1 MVYDRTCRGRALLP
15 GLTHAWWTGGLVYR
29 GLRRVDAWYGAT
41 TWEEALAWLG
51 RVGERAPIA
60 EIQFWG
66 HGKWGLARV
75 DREALDREAL
85 ARAHPH
91 HEALRRIKRGMVTGG
106 RGLWWF
112 RTCET
117 LGAVPGQEFA
127 QAWSEFF
134 DARVAGHTYI
144 IGPWQSGLHSLAPGE
159 RPTWSIHEGL
169 VEGDDPER
177 PSKALWSRRGLP
189 NTIHCLNGVIPAG
202 Y

>member
-15 GLTHAWWTGGLVYR
+15 GLTHAWWSGGVLYR
-29 GLRRVDAWYGAT
+29 TMRRFDAWYGAR
-41 TWEEALAWLG
+41 TWEEALTWLG
-51 RVGERAPIA
+51 RVGERAPLA

-75 DREALDREAL
+75 DREALDLSAL
-85 ARAHPH
+85 TRDHRH
-91 HEALRRIKRGMVTGG
+91 HAALRKIREGMVTGG

-117 LGAVPGQEFA
+117 LGAVPGQTFA

-159 RPTWSIHEGL
+159 APTWSADEGL
-169 VEGDDPER
+169 APGEDPAAPR
-177 PSKALWSRRGLP
+177 QALWSRRRHP
-189 NTIHCLNGVIPAG
+189 NTIHCLNNVIPSG